1 MENVIKKYEG
11 TYEEFRDRLGSELQR
26 EAESFVRI
34 GYLLKVAR
42 DSDVLA
48 ASGYKS
54 VADFAAAEYKLT
66 KDVVSRYMAINDRYS
81 EGGYSDV
88 LQEQYRVY
96 GYTKLAE
103 MLTLPPEIADAVP
116 PEATRAEIQDL
127 KREIREENQE
137 SPMEVMM
144 EAGQDDADMP
154 LLYRMLKEYY
164 HGKPAEYSRMHE
176 AVWLWKMQAGKAEDI
191 GSKHLQ
197 SAAQD
202 ILAPSGNI
210 VMLSRVAGVGRV
222 MLVVRDSGLPELRS
236 VRSGEQQAE
245 TWLHVWETLGTL
257 VSGNRES
264 VEDAWEFLYG
274 EKYPLAEAVRDE
286 KTEQKDRVIRTSGGP
301 GTAPK
306 APDRSVS
313 APGKGSKKAA
323 PAAQG
328 NVPERGKSVPGP
340 TGNVTEPG
348 KSVQKQAENAHKPAE
363 SAQKPAENA
372 QKAAES
378 VQEPAE
384 NAQEPDQDTAAAGQ
398 QEEPDGD
405 LRVLEAKRLAHV
417 VLDSL
422 DREKFMSARRA
433 ARALIEKIAEICD
446 SMADADIDGQMSI
459 GDLEGMQEESE

>member
-1 MENVIKKYEG
+1 MDNVVKKYEG
-11 TYEEFRDRLGSELQR
+11 TYEEFRDRLGNALQR

-48 ASGYKS
+48 ASGYKF

-103 MLTLPPEIADAVP
+103 MLTLPPEIADVVP

-127 KREIREENQE
+127 KRELREEEQVT
-137 SPMEVMM
+137 PMEVMM
-144 EAGQDDADMP
+144 EQQRADDTGMP
-154 LLYRMLKEYY
+154 LLYRMLKAYY
-164 HGKPAEYSRMHE
+164 HGKPAEYERMHE
-176 AVWLWKMQAGKAEDI
+176 AVWLWQLQADGDAKYM
-191 GSKHLQ
+191 Q

-210 VMLSRVAGVGRV
+210 VMMSRVAGVGRV

-245 TWLHVWETLGTL
+245 TWMNVWETLGTL
-257 VSGNRES
+257 ASGSRES
-264 VEDAWEFLYG
+264 VEDAWELLYG
-274 EKYPLAEAVRDE
+274 EPYPVAAAVREE
-286 KTEQKDRVIRTSGGP
+286 KTEPKDRVIRTSGSAGS
-301 GTAPK
+301 APK
-306 APDRSVS
+306 APDRSVN
-313 APGKGSKKAA
+313 AAGKGSKKAA
-323 PAAQG
+323 STKPAVSG
-328 NVPERGKSVPGP
+328 NGTKQ
-340 TGNVTEPG
+340 G
-348 KSVQKQAENAHKPAE
+348 KSVQKPVENA
-363 SAQKPAENA
+363 
-372 QKAAES
+372 
-378 VQEPAE
+378 QEPAE
-384 NAQEPDQDTAAAGQ
+384 NAQEPDQDPADAGQ
-398 QEEPDGD
+398 QGEPEED

-417 VLDSL
+417 VLEAL
-422 DREKFMSARRA
+422 DREKYITARKA
-433 ARALIEKIAEICD
+433 ARSLIEKIAEICE

-459 GDLEGMQEESE
+459 GDLVGMQEESVYVAAMARPPPGR